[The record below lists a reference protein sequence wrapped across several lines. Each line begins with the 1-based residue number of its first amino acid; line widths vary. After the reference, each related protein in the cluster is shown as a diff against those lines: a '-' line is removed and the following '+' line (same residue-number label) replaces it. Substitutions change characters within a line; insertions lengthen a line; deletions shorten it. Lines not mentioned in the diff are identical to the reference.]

1 MEAARK
7 ASGLNNFSSKKFDYE
22 AFYANELE
30 KKHKDKSYRYFNN
43 INRVCLLLRVKTD
56 YSSRESSPM
65 RTPRIPLSAFA
76 FGEQMIIWECHV
88 TLLSLKRFTTLSTVT
103 AAEQAELAM

>member
-43 INRVCLLLRVKTD
+43 INRVCLLIKTAD
-56 YSSRESSPM
+56 
-65 RTPRIPLSAFA
+65 
-76 FGEQMIIWECHV
+76 
-88 TLLSLKRFTTLSTVT
+88 
-103 AAEQAELAM
+103 